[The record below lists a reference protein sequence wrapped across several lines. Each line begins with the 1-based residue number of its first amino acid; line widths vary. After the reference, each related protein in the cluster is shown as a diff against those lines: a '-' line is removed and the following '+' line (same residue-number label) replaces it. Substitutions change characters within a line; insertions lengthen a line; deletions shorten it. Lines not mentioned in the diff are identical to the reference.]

1 MRDTQCLHGYVRT
14 AQSVCTVNFKQFGFK
29 TQHCAIQWFG
39 CGRGRVRVRGR
50 VSIRLP
56 NARKGQTC
64 TWTQSMQIGEWQ
76 QAHMQ
81 PAQLMEQTSR
91 SRKREVNIQTCL
103 PELVA
108 NVSRSSFNL
117 QTSRSITWLTSRVS
131 WVRVQSASTKYK
143 STTIQ
148 FSVWIKTTQAFY
160 TTRFC
165 LSFLVG
171 LGCFA

>member
-131 WVRVQSASTKYK
+131 WVRVQSAST
-143 STTIQ
+143 
-148 FSVWIKTTQAFY
+148 
-160 TTRFC
+160 
-165 LSFLVG
+165 LSFKFLQNINPRRSSFQSGSKQLRPFTQHVSVF
-171 LGCFA
+171 LS